1 MTKELD
7 ALQEIGDYVINSDLG
22 DCIAKNTDEYEILE
36 SAHKDFDD
44 IKDICNSYNIEFNL
58 PNIREALFTFAQL
71 KGEYGTNWNNY
82 NKKLKALEII
92 KEKGVDILKLKE
104 CKRCKKPDEYNK
116 RTSYSYHKMLTQE
129 EFDLLKE
136 VLL

>member
-1 MTKELD
+1 MTKELS
-7 ALQEIGDYVINSDLG
+7 ALQQIGDYVINSDLG
-22 DCIAKNTDEYEILE
+22 DSIAKNTDEYEILE
-36 SAHKDFDD
+36 SACKDFDA

-71 KGEYGTNWNNY
+71 KGEYGTNWDNY

-104 CKRCKKPDEYNK
+104 CKRF
-116 RTSYSYHKMLTQE
+116 L
-129 EFDLLKE
+129 
-136 VLL
+136 